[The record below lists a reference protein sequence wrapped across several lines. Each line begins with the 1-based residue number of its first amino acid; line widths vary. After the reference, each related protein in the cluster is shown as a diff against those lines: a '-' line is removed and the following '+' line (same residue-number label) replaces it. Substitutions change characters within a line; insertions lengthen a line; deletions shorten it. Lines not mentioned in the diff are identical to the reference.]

1 MKSIPGVLED
11 VLYFTKTPDNLISLR
26 KHATSMDDMN
36 GVQIQKSGKNI
47 FGIQISE
54 GQKELLQIT
63 LKMQQE
69 HR

>member
-1 MKSIPGVLED
+1 
-11 VLYFTKTPDNLISLR
+11 
-26 KHATSMDDMN
+26 MDDMN